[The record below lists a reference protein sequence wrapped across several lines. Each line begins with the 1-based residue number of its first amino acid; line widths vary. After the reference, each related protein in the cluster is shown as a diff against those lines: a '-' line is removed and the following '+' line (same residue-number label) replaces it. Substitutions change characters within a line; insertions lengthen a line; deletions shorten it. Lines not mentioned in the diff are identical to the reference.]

1 MLANMKI
8 RFLNMQSHTDFVQL
22 ILVKRKKSYV
32 LFIAALVHWLLFSL
46 GHWLLRNLL
55 NLLLV
60 FRHSFKNVWIPC
72 FIIVSSHFFFFL
84 HTCHEMKQKYEYD
97 HEKMS
102 HKPLWFSALLK
113 AGRNWG
119 NGWVQKGWQLSCGD
133 GLESR
138 VTEKI
143 RVGYQQ
149 WETSGT
155 WGRVAAQPW
164 PLTDSVSRIGPIR
177 GSGWEGS
184 GSGFL
189 HAGSPFEKFSE
200 CHRWGVP
207 IATPWGLDCE
217 SFRKV
222 LLVVTDAHKREPPG
236 ATPSWH
242 GLCVPVCIL
251 ASWHLSCLIFTV
263 ALCDSHFLSILRL
276 KELNKGQRG

>member
-1 MLANMKI
+1 MK
-8 RFLNMQSHTDFVQL
+8 
-22 ILVKRKKSYV
+22 
-32 LFIAALVHWLLFSL
+32 
-46 GHWLLRNLL
+46 
-55 NLLLV
+55 
-60 FRHSFKNVWIPC
+60 
-72 FIIVSSHFFFFL
+72 
-84 HTCHEMKQKYEYD
+84 EKYEYD

-207 IATPWGLDCE
+207 IATPWGLDRE
-217 SFRKV
+217 SFRKGSARGNRRPQKGASRSHTF
-222 LLVVTDAHKREPPG
+222 LARTLCACLYLSFLAFVVSDFH
-236 ATPSWH
+236 SSSLW
-242 GLCVPVCIL
+242 
-251 ASWHLSCLIFTV
+251 
-263 ALCDSHFLSILRL
+263 
-276 KELNKGQRG
+276 